1 MTIKN
6 RYYSSSEIDSF
17 TGVKSGRP
25 IAFSGSISFDLYAVY
40 ETEVSFEPYIDDVQI
55 VTTTGTSDNAP
66 FGLTELDASNYST
79 IDEDGRFLFGGDPED
94 FGVEGEILMDK
105 FSGEGENEL
114 FGISSGMGEV
124 DFEAGVVSGIGE
136 IEITGGQG
144 IFKNAS
150 GTLTFEETEV
160 LAEDNGTAVVS
171 GTVTV
176 PIASLLGF

>member
-6 RYYSSSEIDSF
+6 LYDNSSGIDSF
-17 TGVKSGRP
+17 TGAKFDRP

-55 VTTTGTSDNAP
+55 VSTTGTSENAP
-66 FGLTELDASNYST
+66 FGLTELDTSNYST
-79 IDEDGRFLFGGDPED
+79 IDENGQFLFGGNPED
-94 FGVEGEILMDK
+94 FGVEGEILIDE
-105 FSGEGENEL
+105 FSSEGENEL

-124 DFEAGVVSGIGE
+124 DFEEGVVSGIGE
-136 IEITGGQG
+136 IEITGGRG
-144 IFKNAS
+144 IFEDAS

-160 LAEDNGTAVVS
+160 LAETMGTAVVT
-171 GTVTV
+171 GTVTI

>member
-1 MTIKN
+1 M
-6 RYYSSSEIDSF
+6 
-17 TGVKSGRP
+17 
-25 IAFSGSISFDLYAVY
+25 
-40 ETEVSFEPYIDDVQI
+40 
-55 VTTTGTSDNAP
+55 
-66 FGLTELDASNYST
+66 
-79 IDEDGRFLFGGDPED
+79 DE
-94 FGVEGEILMDK
+94 

-124 DFEAGVVSGIGE
+124 DFEEGVVSGIGE

-171 GTVTV
+171 GTVTI

>member
-1 MTIKN
+1 MTIESLMGSWEKT
-6 RYYSSSEIDSF
+6 DSL
-17 TGVKSGRP
+17 TGARFGRP
-25 IAFSGSISFDLYAVY
+25 IAFPGSISFDIYAVY
-40 ETEVSFEPYIDDVQI
+40 ETAVSFEPYVDDVQI

-66 FGLTELDASNYST
+66 LGLTELDASNYST

-94 FGVEGEILMDK
+94 FGVEGEILMDE

-124 DFEAGVVSGIGE
+124 DFEEGVVSGIGE

-171 GTVTV
+171 GTVTI